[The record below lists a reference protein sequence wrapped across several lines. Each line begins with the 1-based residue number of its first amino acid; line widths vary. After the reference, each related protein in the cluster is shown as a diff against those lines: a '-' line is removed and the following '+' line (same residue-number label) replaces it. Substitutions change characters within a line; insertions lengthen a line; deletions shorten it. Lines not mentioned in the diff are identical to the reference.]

1 MSDQPKVSERMRQL
15 FKSATKE
22 AFGNGNMFAFPE
34 EEHIPQ
40 CSAGD
45 ALFSAIAEIEQRAEK
60 FESDLKRLHS
70 GLCCA
75 WNLEY
80 PSSDDTLVG
89 FASRLFERAEKAE
102 QERDLLLKEP
112 ENRLDGYRELGTQ
125 CAMLAE
131 RAEKWKAVALTHV
144 ALMQSLSGSVDE
156 INAAS
161 KKAVEACKALGDD
174 WDEATR

>member
-45 ALFSAIAEIEQRAEK
+45 ALFSAIAEIEQRAEIGDK
-60 FESDLKRLHS
+60 WKEAAVAFHNANLAHADLELWITVPENIKNQPESF
-70 GLCCA
+70 GEA
-75 WNLEY
+75 
-80 PSSDDTLVG
+80 V
-89 FASRLFERAEKAE
+89 ERAYVA
-102 QERDLLLKEP
+102 
-112 ENRLDGYRELGTQ
+112 N
-125 CAMLAE
+125 CAVGRSIA
-131 RAEKWKAVALTHV
+131 
-144 ALMQSLSGSVDE
+144 
-156 INAAS
+156 
-161 KKAVEACKALGDD
+161 ALGDE

>member
-1 MSDQPKVSERMRQL
+1 MRQL

-60 FESDLKRLHS
+60 AGASAETIEVLADVIRKHHADIVIADAE
-70 GLCCA
+70 GEPKA
-75 WNLEY
+75 D
-80 PSSDDTLVG
+80 DDTWVVC
-89 FASRLFERAEKAE
+89 AI
-102 QERDLLLKEP
+102 
-112 ENRLDGYRELGTQ
+112 NELGKQ
-125 CAMLAE
+125 RE
-131 RAEKWKAVALTHV
+131 RAEKWKEAAVAIHEAALCMKGIVLTKRV
-144 ALMQSLSGSVDE
+144 A
-156 INAAS
+156 AAF
-161 KKAVEACKALGDD
+161 AALGDE